1 MFTTLFNLL
10 AQAQTEAVGSS
21 VGTGLG
27 ILGVGL
33 GVALIVIGAALGM
46 GKIATG
52 MSEGMARQPEVAG
65 QIRGSALLLGFLLE
79 GIALFACVIA
89 LIAAGTL
96 K

>member
-1 MFTTLFNLL
+1 MLTTLFNIL
-10 AQAQTEAVGSS
+10 AQAETATGSS

-27 ILGVGL
+27 VLGAAVG
-33 GVALIVIGAALGM
+33 VSMIVIGAAIGM

-65 QIRGSALLLGFLLE
+65 QIRGSAMLLGFLLE

-89 LIAAGTL
+89 LIAAGKL
-96 K
+96 Q